1 MYIII
6 YDSMLRVD
14 FSNLEKSHFI
24 KLTIKVDE
32 KKKNQMKKLYM

>member
-14 FSNLEKSHFI
+14 FSNLEKSRFI